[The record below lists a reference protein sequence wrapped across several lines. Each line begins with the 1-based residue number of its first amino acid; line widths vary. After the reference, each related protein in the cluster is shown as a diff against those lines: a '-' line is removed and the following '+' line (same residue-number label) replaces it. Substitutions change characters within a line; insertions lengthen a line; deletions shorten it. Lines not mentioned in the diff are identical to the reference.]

1 MYRKSSMMSDLLQRA
16 SHMFCF
22 TTEARS
28 SAQLNA
34 EKASASRL
42 NSSLKF
48 AEEFNPRNSL
58 RDMKQ
63 WEVNDAAV
71 MFDQSGIG
79 EEGVSFPGGG
89 NEEDNTEEEEEGC
102 GVELE

>member
-1 MYRKSSMMSDLLQRA
+1 
-16 SHMFCF
+16 
-22 TTEARS
+22 
-28 SAQLNA
+28 
-34 EKASASRL
+34 
-42 NSSLKF
+42 
-48 AEEFNPRNSL
+48 
-58 RDMKQ
+58 MKQ